1 MLVAHMRTV
10 LPLSL
15 MPADLELCRHMK
27 FQIPTDP
34 HELAWLTEIAISAH
48 CSISSNGRFTE
59 GFGVWYRS
67 AVSHLLSEAN
77 HAKGYAY
84 SGKVLPLLGGLSA
97 LDQFGLCYE
106 PNPSTFP
113 VALSS
118 KSGIIKAAHNFLGIL
133 VDTPD
138 SDALYALRNALM
150 HQASLISVGKQA
162 KPKHYWFEIDNSI
175 PDLFIHAT
183 TAWDGQFNTRND
195 SNKTVVNAS
204 GLLKRALSVPGH
216 IKELHQKGQ
225 MSLNLAGGLE
235 ELLTNYVQLDFETSF
250 RDSYL
255 FYLQTLIHRTLHLP
269 EEGAAIARLKLK
281 DIPMNAVE
289 ESAKTIA
296 RGLQGPTLERLVQAF
311 PGAAPNQ

>member
-1 MLVAHMRTV
+1 MN
-10 LPLSL
+10 
-15 MPADLELCRHMK
+15 

-34 HELAWLTEIAISAH
+34 HELTWLTGVAVSAH
-48 CSISSNGRFTE
+48 CSISSGGRFTE

-77 HAKGYAY
+77 HAKGYVY
-84 SGKVLPLLGGLSA
+84 SGKLLPLLGGLSA

-106 PNPSTFP
+106 PIPCTFP
-113 VALSS
+113 SALST

-175 PDLFIHAT
+175 PDLFAQAT
-183 TAWDGQFNTRND
+183 RAWDGQYNTRND
-195 SNKTVVNAS
+195 TNKTVVNAS
-204 GLLKRALSVPGH
+204 ILLKRVLDVPGR
-216 IKELHQKGQ
+216 IKDFHQNGE
-225 MSLNLAGGLE
+225 MSLILSGGLE
-235 ELLTNYVQLDFETSF
+235 ELLTNYVQLDFEASF

-255 FYLQTLIHRTLHLP
+255 FYLKTLVHRTLESP
-269 EEGAAIARLKLK
+269 EDGAKIARLKLK
-281 DIPMNAVE
+281 DVPIEVVE
-289 ESAKTIA
+289 EVAKA
-296 RGLQGPTLERLVQAF
+296 LAQDLRGPSLERLIQAF
-311 PGAAPNQ
+311 PTAAR